1 MVRPRQGSPTKKTFS
16 VVSVDKEKFQAGQID
31 KNSAFYY
38 LSSISILVS
47 SSSSSLARSS
57 QSLVIWNLP
66 IAQMMSHL
74 QSQPSD
80 CQSHIHS
87 CSSSPA
93 SSSRSSSFFLSQ
105 RGALICT
112 VSAGGRTRSHL
123 DWLKSSSRP
132 KSRTHFAF
140 LQISICIFTAL
151 YS

>member
-1 MVRPRQGSPTKKTFS
+1 MVRPRQGSPAKKTFS
-16 VVSVDKEKFQAGQID
+16 VDKKKFQD
-31 KNSAFYY
+31 RKNWQKLHVL
-38 LSSISILVS
+38 LSIINYP
-47 SSSSSLARSS
+47 SSSSSLARSP
-57 QSLVIWNLP
+57 QCLVIWNLP

>member
-1 MVRPRQGSPTKKTFS
+1 MVRPRQGSPAKKTFS
-16 VVSVDKEKFQAGQID
+16 VDKKKFQD
-31 KNSAFYY
+31 RKNWQKLHVL
-38 LSSISILVS
+38 LSIINYP
-47 SSSSSLARSS
+47 SSSSSLARSP
-57 QSLVIWNLP
+57 QCLVIWNLP

-87 CSSSPA
+87 CSSSLA
-93 SSSRSSSFFLSQ
+93 SSSFFLSQ
-105 RGALICT
+105 RWWFLRGSLICA

-140 LQISICIFTAL
+140 LQIAICIFTAL